1 MLAFKALNNPNLKL
15 LISGYYSDEE
25 VEKVAEDIKNV
36 INLGNIPSDEVI
48 ALANN
53 SKLNVN
59 PLPFSED
66 TDRYFVPSNLA
77 DYFNSNSIVLSVR
90 NRRFKKHFENDAIW
104 VDSEETT
111 EGLTNNLLEGIKA
124 ALSLNKE
131 NRADM
136 IKKANADVNKLYS
149 MSVINRRTILFLK
162 QFLKQKE

>member
-1 MLAFKALNNPNLKL
+1 M
-15 LISGYYSDEE
+15 
-25 VEKVAEDIKNV
+25 
-36 INLGNIPSDEVI
+36 
-48 ALANN
+48 ANN

-77 DYFNSNSIVLSVR
+77 DYFNSNSVVVSTR
-90 NRRFKKHFENDAIW
+90 NRRFKKYFENDAIW

-111 EGLTNNLLEGIKA
+111 AGLTNNLIEGLKA
-124 ALSLNKE
+124 GLSLSKE

-136 IKKANADVNKLYS
+136 IKKANMDANKLYS
-149 MSVINRRTILFLK
+149 MAMINRRTILFLK